1 MSFHKRWLNKDN
13 IIQVYEDRGLLGV
26 EKYIG
31 GADALITSDTL
42 SSSIVDVLLS
52 EKLNL
57 PEKWDKIA
65 QLILK
70 EKNEGERTTI

>member
-13 IIQVYEDRGLLGV
+13 IIRVYEDRGLLGL

-31 GADALITSDTL
+31 GADALISQDDL
-42 SSSIVDVLLS
+42 SSDIVDVLLS

-57 PEKWDKIA
+57 PEKWNKIA
-65 QLILK
+65 ELILI
-70 EKNEGERTTI
+70 EKNERKETTI

>member
-13 IIQVYEDRGLLGV
+13 IIRVYEDRGLLGL

-31 GADALITSDTL
+31 GADALISQDDL
-42 SSSIVDVLLS
+42 SSDIVDVLLS

-70 EKNEGERTTI
+70 EKNEREETTI

>member
-13 IIQVYEDRGLLGV
+13 IIRVYEDRGLLGL

-31 GADALITSDTL
+31 GADALISQDDL
-42 SSSIVDVLLS
+42 SSDIVDVLLS

-57 PEKWDKIA
+57 PEKWNKITE
-65 QLILK
+65 LILK
-70 EKNEGERTTI
+70 EKNGREKTTV

>member
-13 IIQVYEDRGLLGV
+13 IIRVYDNDGLIGL
-26 EKYIG
+26 ERYIG
-31 GADALITSDTL
+31 GADALITEDTL
-42 SSSIVDVLLS
+42 SSNIVDVLLS

-57 PEKWDKIA
+57 PTKWDKIA

-70 EKNEGERTTI
+70 EKNGRKKTTV

>member
-13 IIQVYEDRGLLGV
+13 IIRVYEDRGLLGL

-31 GADALITSDTL
+31 GADALISQDDL
-42 SSSIVDVLLS
+42 SSDIVDVLLS

-57 PEKWDKIA
+57 PEKWNKITE
-65 QLILK
+65 LILK
-70 EKNEGERTTI
+70 EKNERKETTI

>member
-13 IIQVYEDRGLLGV
+13 IIQVYEDRGLLGL

-31 GADALITSDTL
+31 GADALITTDTL
-42 SSSIVDVLLS
+42 SSNIVDVLLN

-57 PEKWDKIA
+57 PEKWDNIT
-65 QLILK
+65 QLIIK
-70 EKNEGERTTI
+70 EKNERERTTI